1 MWQRLQLSRSSA
13 ERTPVP
19 ERAAGLRRQFAWLA
33 AHDTRGM
40 RVGCL
45 RALVLRFLNNQR
57 MSVDVTSITAIVV
70 NGASPYWQVVTRR
83 QGGAV
88 TAVAAIQAFPTYQ
101 DRVGSLHIHRV
112 QQGPLACDCQH
123 WA

>member
-1 MWQRLQLSRSSA
+1 
-13 ERTPVP
+13 
-19 ERAAGLRRQFAWLA
+19 
-33 AHDTRGM
+33 M

-57 MSVDVTSITAIVV
+57 MSADVTSIIAIVV

-101 DRVGSLHIHRV
+101 DRVGSLHITACNRGRSPV
-112 QQGPLACDCQH
+112 IVNTGLRLPDGWRSMRTGLGDRGGPS
-123 WA
+123 